1 MSCMNPWVEKLFR
14 VTKRYYYM
22 SYLIGLLT
30 ALIGFWLSRSLY
42 FNRMDPT
49 LIGLQSFDILFL
61 LGSLPGI
68 LWLFHRKTKELQNIS
83 SLEERSQRY
92 VQWALIRFIVVDI
105 NLVINIL
112 LFFLLRDF
120 SYLLCSA
127 IVLVMLVLC
136 RPVAL
141 KLEEEIGLKKE
152 SESSPLPMEET
163 SQEE

>member
-1 MSCMNPWVEKLFR
+1 MNPWVEKLFR

-30 ALIGFWLSRSLY
+30 ALIGFWLSRSMY
-42 FNRMDPT
+42 FNRMNTT
-49 LIGLQSFDILFL
+49 LIGLQSLDILFL

-68 LWLFHRKTKELQNIS
+68 LWLFHRKINELQNIS
-83 SLEERSQRY
+83 SLEVRYQRY
-92 VQWALIRFIVVDI
+92 VQWALIRFVVVDI
-105 NLVINIL
+105 NLIINIL

-136 RPVAL
+136 RPVVL
-141 KLEEEIGLKKE
+141 KLEEEIGVKKE
-152 SESSPLPMEET
+152 SESSSLPMEET
-163 SQEE
+163 RQED